1 MKVARFLL
9 VPALLLAL
17 AGATH
22 AQAPQGP
29 VQLDPGP
36 MMPGPT
42 SHGSM
47 GGEYCPPDMAGGPV
61 YSDCCPDEG
70 FQGILRKRTSRGYV
84 KLDAVMLH
92 RNDATNRTLFNLGS
106 VAAGTPILTAGQP
119 DFGFETLPRVTAG
132 FVLMNDIALEATVW
146 YKDDFDG
153 IRDATSTTV
162 PGPLN
167 AVFGAPL
174 ITTYPAGSAF
184 SDTNLV
190 NVRAATGIHSYE
202 FNLVETSHAINFIAG
217 FRYMEIRDRLTIIAT
232 DTSLPAPLGTG
243 TAVFGTYN
251 HMMGTQLGLTSKV
264 TRSLFTLDS
273 AIKVGA
279 YINDSQTAMFVRDIT
294 APILRQTKFGGQNEA
309 FSADFNVNLTCQ
321 VSAAM
326 AIRLGYQCMF
336 INQVALAADQIVPP
350 PNANLTGLTQNARG
364 DLFLHGPSAGFE
376 FRW

>member
-162 PGPLN
+162 PGPRSPPASSLLHPRS
-167 AVFGAPL
+167 PL
-174 ITTYPAGSAF
+174 RPAAQPRACS
-184 SDTNLV
+184 SD
-190 NVRAATGIHSYE
+190 R
-202 FNLVETSHAINFIAG
+202 
-217 FRYMEIRDRLTIIAT
+217 
-232 DTSLPAPLGTG
+232 
-243 TAVFGTYN
+243 
-251 HMMGTQLGLTSKV
+251 
-264 TRSLFTLDS
+264 
-273 AIKVGA
+273 
-279 YINDSQTAMFVRDIT
+279 
-294 APILRQTKFGGQNEA
+294 
-309 FSADFNVNLTCQ
+309 
-321 VSAAM
+321 
-326 AIRLGYQCMF
+326 
-336 INQVALAADQIVPP
+336 
-350 PNANLTGLTQNARG
+350 
-364 DLFLHGPSAGFE
+364 GPSSRRPGSICSST
-376 FRW
+376 